1 MMLRTLLA
9 PALATLAATTAAAQS
24 VFVVDADGGP
34 GVDFTALQPALDA
47 SSPGDRIEVFAG
59 TYGPATLGRGVTVMG
74 AEPGVVFQAVAV
86 EDLPPA
92 EIVVLADLSHE
103 KARIEQCMGTVVLDR
118 VGLNDFLDVTA
129 CADVRMSEVG
139 LAGGPARIT
148 LVDSFV
154 QITQSAITAPLAS
167 VSPAVRAIGSE
178 LVVSDTSLRGASELL
193 SDIVGIG
200 MCLTYDGSPGLVLTD
215 GSTATVLR
223 SVLRGGSGSLDCFSG
238 GPGGLPGR
246 SATVD
251 SSSTLRRAET
261 VLPNGLA
268 LAPGALDL
276 VEVALPTLSLTGG
289 RAPGETAVFETR
301 AGAGTSARLWAGRF
315 PRRDAFGPWI
325 PFLHSRE
332 RGVSLGAMPAPEL
345 IEIFFPLPPL
355 PRGTL
360 IHGQAMRTRADGTTD
375 LSNSVTLVVR

>member
-9 PALATLAATTAAAQS
+9 PVLASLVATTAAAQS
-24 VFVVDADGGP
+24 IFVVDADGGP

-74 AEPGVVFQAVAV
+74 AEAGVVFQSVTI

-92 EIVVLADLSHE
+92 EIVVLADVGHE
-103 KARIEQCMGTVVLDR
+103 QARIERCMGTVVLDR
-118 VGLNDFLDVTA
+118 VALDGFLDVTA
-129 CADVRMSEVG
+129 CADVRMSEASG
-139 LAGGPARIT
+139 LARIS
-148 LVDSFV
+148 VVESFV
-154 QITQSAITAPLAS
+154 QIGQSTITAPVSS
-167 VSPAVRAIGSE
+167 VSPAVNAFASE
-178 LVVSDTSLRGASELL
+178 LVISDTTLRGASELF
-193 SDIVGIG
+193 SIIIGIG
-200 MCLTYDGSPGLVLTD
+200 MCQTFDGHPGLVLGG

-223 SVLRGGSGSLDCFSG
+223 SVLRGGSGSIDCFG
-238 GPGGLPGR
+238 TGPGGFPGP
-246 SATVD
+246 SGTVD
-251 SSSTLRRAET
+251 SSSTLRRAQT
-261 VLPNGLA
+261 AVPNGLG
-268 LAPGALDL
+268 LAAGAIDL
-276 VEVALPTLSLTGG
+276 VEIELPTLSLTGG

-332 RGVSLGAMPAPEL
+332 RGVSLGAMPASEL
-345 IEIFFPLPPL
+345 VEIFFPLPPL